1 MSEGMQAVAGE
12 RLRKLINAGEDLFGI
27 NVGLIGMLTWQGFEA
42 EEGAELGYYGIR
54 AENAGLLTLHGIDI
68 KIHDRAVGL
77 TAAGVDVRA
86 GSITGAALAIAFV
99 DADQL
104 HGFSASVVNN
114 YTEYQHGFTIGIV
127 NIAES
132 LNGLQLGIINIA
144 RNNEGWRKILPIA
157 NWRF

>member
-1 MSEGMQAVAGE
+1 MTGVQTTLGGM
-12 RLRKLINAGEDLFGI
+12 NAGGDLIGI
-27 NVGLIGMLTWQGFEA
+27 NVGVIGMLTWEGFEE

-54 AENAGLLTLHGIDI
+54 AQNAALLTLHLTDI

-86 GSITGAALAIAFV
+86 GSITGISAAAAFV

-104 HGFSASVVNN
+104 HGFSASIVNN
-114 YTEYQHGFTIGIV
+114 ITEYQRGLTIGIV
-127 NIAES
+127 NIAGELS
-132 LNGLQLGIINIA
+132 GVQIGIINIA
-144 RNNEGWRKILPIA
+144 GNNEGWRRVLPFA

>member
-1 MSEGMQAVAGE
+1 
-12 RLRKLINAGEDLFGI
+12 
-27 NVGLIGMLTWQGFEA
+27 MLTWQGFEA

-77 TAAGVDVRA
+77 TVAGVDVRA

-127 NIAES
+127 NIAEDLS
-132 LNGLQLGIINIA
+132 GLQLGIINIA

-157 NWRF
+157 NWHF